1 VAQARV
7 LGFERPRHFD
17 PALAAL
23 PITFPERAG
32 REQLGAQHRRKGAG
46 QHHDAI
52 LVALGFPH
60 DDGVPVEIDILDA
73 KAHGFHEA
81 HARAVQQLREQG
93 GRAFHA
99 REHAHATSSFVSA
112 QGMRLW

>member
-23 PITFPERAG
+23 PVAFPKGAR
-32 REQLGAQHRRKGAG
+32 REHLGAQRRRKGAG
-46 QHHDAI
+46 QHDHAI
-52 LVALGFPH
+52 LVALGFAH

-99 REHAHATSSFVSA
+99 REHAHATSSFVST